1 MDMKQEEYSPK
12 QTASMKARLR
22 RMQTQYRRRLTA
34 AIVIFFIL
42 GAVAGVF
49 AHRWYVSKTPDVSGT
64 LQVTTPEPADA
75 EVTLAPEAT
84 PEAWAM
90 PDDAGSEAEDDI
102 FPEDGDSR
110 TDNGAEL
117 DAFPEI
123 DSGDPAEGE
132 DQPEAA
138 QEEGGSRPL
147 IAPGERLEPQAN
159 ADAGDGEVQP
169 EDQGGQ
175 TPQPELEAEIET
187 EAEPEA
193 GDVQANPG
201 EAEAADTAVT
211 EADVEAPQAAAE
223 DATAAEG
230 EGQSANA
237 TDAAQSPVSGYGPQ
251 VVAIV
256 PYGESFTYTTEI
268 NAEGN
273 ARVEATNEPYET
285 VCFTQS
291 MKDYMRPTDYAEKY
305 ATRYKMQGDEAG
317 ASFELTLIDY
327 IGNTTIIP
335 QNVVDV
341 SLRSESGNT
350 VEHGYQLMDAE
361 IDGKYG
367 ISLPTNT
374 PTTFYKRFAYPTG
387 GEDMK
392 YLVIT
397 TYKNGQTQMI
407 LFELESDEPE
417 PEPEIIYPVLQR
429 GLVSDDVLNLQ
440 NRLAELG
447 YLSATPDGTFGQKTE
462 DAIKSAQAAFGMEQN
477 GIADNAFQQK
487 LFEGVAP
494 NAGEGAGFVTLS
506 EGSKGDDVV
515 RLQKR
520 LSELGYYTGKADG
533 GYGPKMVAAVK
544 KAQVDFGMESTGIAT
559 SEFQKRAFADAVDAG
574 GGTGY
579 VVLQKGSKGEAVTR
593 LQLALREQGY
603 YDGKAD
609 GGFGPMMVE
618 AVKKA
623 QKAFGLE
630 ETGIADVMFQQHL
643 FGSVIAPTEAP
654 AEEEAAAAE
663 GEAAGGSEG

>member
-1 MDMKQEEYSPK
+1 MRQDDYSPK
-12 QTASMKARLR
+12 QTAAMKARVR
-22 RMQTQYRRRLTA
+22 RMREQYHRRLIA

-49 AHRWYVSKTPDVSGT
+49 AHRWYVDRTPTDT
-64 LQVTTPEPADA
+64 LTVTTPEPITAV
-75 EVTLAPEAT
+75 EVTLAPQVT
-84 PEAWAM
+84 PEAWDM
-90 PDDAGSEAEDDI
+90 SDNGQPSDEEDDI
-102 FPEDGDSR
+102 FPESGDDGADS
-110 TDNGAEL
+110 GAEL
-117 DAFPEI
+117 DAFPEV
-123 DSGDPAEGE
+123 DSQQLTEDGDAQDE
-132 DQPEAA
+132 A
-138 QEEGGSRPL
+138 QEAGNTGLL
-147 IAPGERLEPQAN
+147 IAPGEKLEPQP
-159 ADAGDGEVQP
+159 DA
-169 EDQGGQ
+169 
-175 TPQPELEAEIET
+175 TIKAIET
-187 EAEPEA
+187 QAPAE
-193 GDVQANPG
+193 
-201 EAEAADTAVT
+201 
-211 EADVEAPQAAAE
+211 AAE
-223 DATAAEG
+223 DAPTEEAAEAA
-230 EGQSANA
+230 EAETADLEANDEEA
-237 TDAAQSPVSGYGPQ
+237 ETAETTEAEETAETTEAEETEAVETPTEQEEAAEAVEAAAAPDPGYGPQ

-285 VCFTQS
+285 VCFTQT
-291 MKDYMRPTDYAEKY
+291 MKKYMRPTDYAEKY
-305 ATRYKMQGDEAG
+305 ATQYRMQGNEAG

-374 PTTFYKRFAYPTG
+374 PTTFYKRFAYPVD

-407 LFELESDEPE
+407 LFELESEKPPE
-417 PEPEIIYPVLQR
+417 PEVIYPTLQR
-429 GLVSDDVLNLQ
+429 GLVNDDVLNMQ

-447 YLSATPDGTFGQKTE
+447 YLNVTPDGTFGPKTE
-462 DAIKSAQAAFGMEQN
+462 EAIKSAQAAFGMEAN

-487 LFEGVAP
+487 LFEGAAP
-494 NAGEGAGFVTLS
+494 NVGEGAGYVTLS
-506 EGSKGDDVV
+506 DGSTGEAVV

-520 LSELGYYTGKADG
+520 LAELGYYSGRADG

-544 KAQVDFGMESTGIAT
+544 KAQADFGMEQTGTAT
-559 SEFQKRAFADAVDAG
+559 SEFQRRAFANAVDTGDDDAALD
-574 GGTGY
+574 TGY
-579 VVLQKGSKGEAVTR
+579 IALQKGSKGDAVVK

-603 YDGKAD
+603 YNGKAD
-609 GGFGPMMVE
+609 GGYGPLMVD

-623 QKAFGLE
+623 QADFGME
-630 ETGIADVMFQQHL
+630 QNGIADVAFQQRL
-643 FGSVIAPTEAP
+643 YGSVTAPTEAP
-654 AEEEAAAAE
+654 EAAADEDTE
-663 GEAAGGSEG
+663 G